1 MIAFIHRYTFP
12 IDVKAEV
19 GPYGSITVDIV
30 YGGAFYA
37 LVPAQRYGLD
47 INQTGTEKLRHAAG
61 STTGTHTS
69 NLVHGSQRKQKKF
82 AETKSLGLTCPYKV
96 NCLIISLL
104 HIQMYSSEEYD
115 LRAKIHNYNDCSFRI

>member
-1 MIAFIHRYTFP
+1 MIAIIHRYTFP
-12 IDVKAEV
+12 IDVKVEV

-47 INQTGTEKLRHAAG
+47 IKQTSTEKLRHAAG

-69 NLVHGSQRKQKKF
+69 NLVHGSQLKKRN
-82 AETKSLGLTCPYKV
+82 SPILNPLV
-96 NCLIISLL
+96 
-104 HIQMYSSEEYD
+104 
-115 LRAKIHNYNDCSFRI
+115 